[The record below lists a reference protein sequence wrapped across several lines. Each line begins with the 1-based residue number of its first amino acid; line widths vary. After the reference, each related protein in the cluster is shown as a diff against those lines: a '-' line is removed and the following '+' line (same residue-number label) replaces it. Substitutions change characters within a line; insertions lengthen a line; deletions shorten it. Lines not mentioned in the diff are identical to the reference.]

1 MGIDNMI
8 EDNVVY
14 FKNLTSVYWKAFMI
28 QEKKSKEYYNED
40 MHAVYSG
47 FFFFFWL
54 HIDLSETF
62 KLYQLK

>member
-1 MGIDNMI
+1 MGIDNMV

-40 MHAVYSG
+40 MHAIYSLG
-47 FFFFFWL
+47 FFFFS
-54 HIDLSETF
+54 HILIFQRLLNCIS
-62 KLYQLK
+62 

>member
-1 MGIDNMI
+1 MGIDNMV

-47 FFFFFWL
+47 FFFSYILIFQRL
-54 HIDLSETF
+54 LNYIS
-62 KLYQLK
+62 

>member
-1 MGIDNMI
+1 MGIDNMV

-14 FKNLTSVYWKAFMI
+14 FQNLTSVYWKAFMI

-47 FFFFFWL
+47 FFFSCILIFQRL
-54 HIDLSETF
+54 LNYIS
-62 KLYQLK
+62 

>member
-1 MGIDNMI
+1 MGIDNMV

-40 MHAVYSG
+40 MHAIYSLG
-47 FFFFFWL
+47 FFFLATYWSFRDF
-54 HIDLSETF
+54 
-62 KLYQLK
+62 